1 MVRVLLRR
9 SSFVRS
15 AHGVSAVDMDLDLD
29 SPPASL
35 AQLLESGE
43 ENGCINLSELDTLAR
58 RLECDDDDLPA
69 LHEAVEARGI
79 SVSDDCGRSNVP
91 ATDYGN
97 GSLASVTTDA
107 LGLFLN
113 EIRRHP
119 LLTAAEEVELAKR
132 IEHGDVAAKE
142 RMINSNLALVVSI
155 AKKYPQHELPL
166 LDLIQEGIFGLIR
179 ASEKFD
185 WRRGF
190 KFSTYAT
197 YWIRQAIQ
205 RGIENKSRTI
215 RVPTNIAQRERK
227 IQRARRAL
235 NTRLGREPSDEEVA
249 TEAELPL
256 EQVVAMGDIARTVT
270 SLDRPVGE
278 EGDTALGDLLG
289 DQRAGP
295 AEEVEIALRDQ
306 ALHLALAGLPAE
318 ERKVVEL
325 RYGVDGADGPVG
337 LRETSRRLGITQPET
352 RKLEERALARLAS
365 LRELEA
371 LREAA

>member
-1 MVRVLLRR
+1 M
-9 SSFVRS
+9 
-15 AHGVSAVDMDLDLD
+15 AV
-29 SPPASL
+29 A
-35 AQLLESGE
+35 
-43 ENGCINLSELDTLAR
+43 
-58 RLECDDDDLPA
+58 
-69 LHEAVEARGI
+69 
-79 SVSDDCGRSNVP
+79 
-91 ATDYGN
+91 
-97 GSLASVTTDA
+97 TTDA

-119 LLTAAEEVELAKR
+119 LLTAAEEVELSKR
-132 IEHGDVAAKE
+132 IEQGDAVAKE

-155 AKKYPQHELPL
+155 AKKYPQNELPL

-179 ASEKFD
+179 ATEKFD

-205 RGIENKSRTI
+205 RGIENKARTI

-227 IQRARRAL
+227 IQRTRRAL
-235 NTRLGREPSDEEVA
+235 SAKLGRDPTDEEIA
-249 TEAELPL
+249 EAAELPL
-256 EQVVAMGDIARTVT
+256 EQVVAMADLTRTVT

-289 DQRAGP
+289 DERAGP
-295 AEEVEIALRDQ
+295 AEEVEIALRDD
-306 ALHLALAGLPAE
+306 ALQRALDELPE
-318 ERKVVEL
+318 QERNVVAL

-337 LRETSRRLGITQPET
+337 IREASRRLGITQPET
-352 RKLEERALARLAS
+352 RKLEERALERLAG